1 MTSEEIECKVIR
13 GNRGRG
19 GGKRRKKKE
28 RRRRIRSGNKRV
40 KGILTFKVK
49 MMSST

>member
-19 GGKRRKKKE
+19 RGRGG
-28 RRRRIRSGNKRV
+28 RRRREEEGLGVGTRG
-40 KGILTFKVK
+40 LKVY
-49 MMSST
+49 